1 MHAVAVA
8 LHDGDDVLFGESS
21 MVKVHISA
29 AAQQPSA
36 AGAATGSGLT
46 VEQFLTEQCDA
57 LVQRLQTDME
67 REMNAL
73 RSEADIAI
81 AELQR
86 ATAE

>member
-1 MHAVAVA
+1 MA

-36 AGAATGSGLT
+36 AGSGLT